1 MEGTTNA
8 PLEETIRSPL
18 KPMDDSPH
26 AEHTTPPETGN
37 DSRNGSKSRGYA
49 RKKMVI

>member
-8 PLEETIRSPL
+8 PLEETIRSTL

-37 DSRNGSKSRGYA
+37 DSRNAS
-49 RKKMVI
+49 